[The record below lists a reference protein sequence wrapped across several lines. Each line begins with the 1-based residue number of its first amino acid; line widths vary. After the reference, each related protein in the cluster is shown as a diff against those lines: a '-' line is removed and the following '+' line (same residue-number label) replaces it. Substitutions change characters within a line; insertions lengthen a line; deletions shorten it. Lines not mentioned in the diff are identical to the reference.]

1 MNLTA
6 RSYVVAAAV
15 TLLGIVGQWQD
26 DPWPDLWR
34 VPAASLLIGLLLE
47 GINTRRRGLRISP
60 GIPERVMLGQP
71 ATAELVLGNDGERP
85 LRVEL
90 QQVFANGL
98 SGGDSIAAYTVP
110 AHCDV
115 VHSSAFTAQKLGM
128 LDWQPVYTRTRGMFG
143 LAWWSRKFDIAH
155 RLKVVPG
162 PRSAPR
168 NAARAPA
175 SNCSDCVTIGPA
187 IRCGRS
193 TGKPLRAAS
202 VIPSACTA
210 RSATWPCW

>member
-47 GINTRRRGLRISP
+47 GIAARRRGLRISP
-60 GIPERVMLGQP
+60 GVPERVMLGQP
-71 ATAELVLGNDGERP
+71 AIAELVLGNDGERS

-110 AHCDV
+110 AHGAETG
-115 VHSSAFTAQKLGM
+115 HAQLAAG
-128 LDWQPVYTRTRGMFG
+128 LHPHTRHVRTGV
-143 LAWWSRKFDIAH
+143 
-155 RLKVVPG
+155 VVPQV
-162 PRSAPR
+162 RHRAPSESR
-168 NAARAPA
+168 AGAAAR
-175 SNCSDCVTIGPA
+175 C
-187 IRCGRS
+187 
-193 TGKPLRAAS
+193 
-202 VIPSACTA
+202 
-210 RSATWPCW
+210 